1 RPPRACSP
9 LRPPRRLSPAR
20 GSSAP
25 FFSRAPGK
33 HRRCGGVVYLDGA
46 PKEPGAATTAA
57 VDVYHKEFSPFIS
70 VITTGGTVTFGNK
83 DALTH
88 HVFSLDIQKW
98 DTGYLRKNDTARR
111 TFDSPGAIAL
121 LSNIHREMLGYLLVV
136 PSTYFGKLGTD
147 GKYVIASVPPGTYR
161 ATAWAPGVLTTTQSV
176 TVSPTG
182 ALTANF
188 ELRPA
193 GTTN

>member
-1 RPPRACSP
+1 
-9 LRPPRRLSPAR
+9 
-20 GSSAP
+20 
-25 FFSRAPGK
+25 
-33 HRRCGGVVYLDGA
+33 
-46 PKEPGAATTAA
+46 
-57 VDVYHKEFSPFIS
+57 
-70 VITTGGTVTFGNK
+70 
-83 DALTH
+83 
-88 HVFSLDIQKW
+88 
-98 DTGYLRKNDTARR
+98 
-111 TFDSPGAIAL
+111 
-121 LSNIHREMLGYLLVV
+121 MLGYLLVV

-182 ALTANF
+182 AVTANF